1 MSCLNA
7 VWLETELGGQEGGRL
22 RQRGTGWVADTGDG
36 REMGRRDVNWGQI
49 TAVATTGTRFSVNI
63 GSTHKATDVG
73 KHL

>member
-1 MSCLNA
+1 MLCGWKLSWEA
-7 VWLETELGGQEGGRL
+7 KREGVCAKEV
-22 RQRGTGWVADTGDG
+22 TGWVADTGDG